1 MRHRDLIPDRQTAA
15 ARAMCAALACVCVL
29 LSQPVSAQSD
39 AAVGSRALKTAVAKL
54 VRDTGIRS
62 GEPGIAVLAMR
73 AGRVLLMEGYGLADI
88 ARKEAITT
96 CTRFELASVSKSI
109 TATAALILQERGLLS
124 IDDDVRKFI
133 PELPRYANGPLRIRD
148 MLQHV
153 SGLTDYLQLESVPK
167 SNKTYWVN
175 ADYLAALGK
184 APLDFAIGQKY
195 EYNNTN
201 YMLMA
206 IVIARAAGKPFGDV
220 LRDEIFLPAG
230 MNNTFVYSGP
240 ASIPAD
246 AAPPCNNAVGYEKE
260 NGKWVA
266 SWGFPPGYKQP
277 DHLEVG
283 DGAIWSNLEDMAK
296 WDAALRTNKLIKP
309 ATMKLALAGSKP
321 NKGYGLGWHL
331 YREDDGSL
339 YGYGHDGYWEGF
351 NTMYYNYLT
360 GNHSIVLLSNRGKAI
375 DLDEFWEKLSG
386 LIDSHAEN

>member
-1 MRHRDLIPDRQTAA
+1 MHHRELIPDRQTAA
-15 ARAMCAALACVCVL
+15 ARAMAVALACVCVL
-29 LSQPVSAQSD
+29 LSQPISAQSD

-73 AGRVLLMEGYGLADI
+73 AGRVLLMEGYGLADV

-206 IVIARAAGKPFGDV
+206 IVIARAAGKSFGDV
-220 LRDEIFLPAG
+220 LRDEIFVPAG
-230 MNNTFVYSGP
+230 MNNTFVHSGP
-240 ASIPAD
+240 ASIPAN

-309 ATMKLALAGSKP
+309 ATMKLALASSG
-321 NKGYGLGWHL
+321 KGKSYGLGWYL
-331 YREDDGSL
+331 YHDEGSL
-339 YGYGHDGYWEGF
+339 YGWGHDGYWEGF
-351 NTMYYNYLT
+351 STMYYSYLT
-360 GNHSIVLLSNRGKAI
+360 DDHSVVLLSNRGQAI
-375 DLDEFWEKLSG
+375 DLNAFWAKLRE
-386 LIDSHAEN
+386 LIDTHAKE